1 MSGFKRFDC
10 YQLDVPDDIN
20 IFCNIFRMA
29 NVGKKGQDY
38 THIYIFKTIFLRKT
52 LGSNIILKKHV
63 NFAAPKRLSTTYENA
78 GKYY

>member
-1 MSGFKRFDC
+1 
-10 YQLDVPDDIN
+10 
-20 IFCNIFRMA
+20 MA

-38 THIYIFKTIFLRKT
+38 THIYIFKTIFMRKT